1 MKMAMTRRELLAG
14 LAASP
19 FLRGEAAGP
28 SFERIDTHIHLN
40 RTGPEILA
48 GFRQT
53 RWRALTIC
61 DSRAVGDEPPD
72 LDEQVRGA
80 IALHRESKGLIAWA
94 TSFDAR
100 PFERPDFT
108 ETTVAGLKGCFKEGA
123 IAVKIWKN
131 IGMAIRSKSGAYLL
145 ADNPVLLPI
154 YEMIQRQDKTLVAH
168 QAEPDGAWLPLDA
181 KNPEIRYYS
190 AHRDWYQYGRKGAP
204 RKEEIL
210 AARDRVIA
218 KFPKLRVVGAHLG
231 SNESDLPALAKRLD
245 TYPNFAVDMAA
256 RVRYLAAGDQKT
268 VREFLNRYQDR
279 ITYGTD
285 IVWRTQ
291 TEQQVWHSVQTAHD
305 RDWNFFARSGEMDY
319 NGHLTQ
325 GLALPEKLL
334 RKIFYDNPV
343 RWFPGIA

>member
-1 MKMAMTRRELLAG
+1 MAIAMTRRELLAG

-61 DSRAVGDEPPD
+61 DSRAIDDQPPD
-72 LDEQVRGA
+72 LEEQVRGA

-245 TYPNFAVDMAA
+245 TYPNFAVDVAA
-256 RVRYLAAGDQKT
+256 RVRYLAAGDHKT
-268 VREFLNRYQDR
+268 VGEFLNRYQDR

-319 NGHLTQ
+319 NGHRTQ